1 MNLLKRWRTRRQ
13 NRERPLVRRWRHD
26 RSLARF
32 HNGLGLRDLRDQ
44 IDQMF
49 NDMWR
54 WFDREPW
61 TALSL
66 MPEPISPLAH
76 WPAVDMAEDEKEVTL
91 RVDVPGL
98 DENDLEVHVSGRQL
112 TIHGSRT
119 DEWDDSRHGLRRRE
133 RVSGS
138 FTRTI
143 TQPPYA
149 DTQNIEARYEKG
161 TL

>member
-1 MNLLKRWRTRRQ
+1 MTEHIHEHETVRLLK
-13 NRERPLVRRWRHD
+13 
-26 RSLARF
+26 
-32 HNGLGLRDLRDQ
+32 
-44 IDQMF
+44 
-49 NDMWR
+49 
-54 WFDREPW
+54 
-61 TALSL
+61 
-66 MPEPISPLAH
+66 PEHGVGIVGYGAYVPRYRL
-76 WPAVDMAEDEKEVTL
+76 PAKEVA
-91 RVDVPGL
+91 RVWTDGTGGLPIVEKSVPGL
-98 DENDLEVHVSGRQL
+98 DEDDLEVHVSGRQL

-161 TL
+161 TLHITVPKLPGHAPRRVKVTVA